1 MIDLCAFLNLDV
13 LNLRVTVTQK
23 LLFRPWKEW
32 QLVMWEEVKLF
43 LDLSWPILK
52 LPRACRDYFF
62 FFLLAV
68 RIITPIK
75 QLYHRKSDRLSRS
88 SVMK

>member
-43 LDLSWPILK
+43 WDLSWPILK

-62 FFLLAV
+62 FFACSED
-68 RIITPIK
+68 
-75 QLYHRKSDRLSRS
+75 YNSN
-88 SVMK
+88 